1 MGAPPPALVILAAGV
16 GSRFGGPKQ
25 LSPIGPYGETLLDY
39 AIYDALR
46 AGFSRA
52 VLVIR
57 KELAA
62 SLKKHVS
69 AVTGGA
75 VPVDYVEQRVPE
87 GRAKPWGTAHA
98 VLAVRGALEGPFAVC
113 NADDFYGPGAYRL
126 LAEHLTGRTVPPEH
140 ALVGYRLDATLSEHG
155 GVARAVASC
164 GPDGLLARLV
174 EGRDVRRENGGRL
187 RGVTAAGEQRELTGA
202 EHTSM
207 NLSGFTPDVL
217 AVLVLYGLV
226 CVAIGLAVVRR
237 AGQGRAE
244 FFLSG
249 RRLPWWLL
257 GVSLVATTF
266 STDTPN
272 LITDLVRSGGV
283 SQNWVWWAFA
293 VTGMCTVFFYAKL
306 WRRSAAL
313 TDIAFY
319 EIRYSGKPAAFLRGF
334 RAIYLGVFFN
344 VMIMASVNLSA
355 TKIAGV
361 MLGWDR
367 GTAVLIGGAVT
378 VLYAASSGLS
388 GVVLTDF
395 VQFLIAM
402 VGAVLAAVVALR
414 LPQVGGLSG
423 LFAHPAVTGRLS
435 LLPDFSDWRTAT
447 AVLIVPLAVQWWSTW
462 YPGSEPGGRGYVAQR
477 MLAAPTE
484 RDAMRTTLLF
494 NVLHY
499 AVRPW
504 PWIIV
509 ALASLIVYPDLASIA
524 ARFPHIDRAIVRNDL
539 AYSAMLVYL
548 PHGLLGLMIASLAAA
563 YMSTI
568 STHLNWGASYAVE
581 DCYRRFVAPDKDE
594 RHYVRVGR
602 AVTIG
607 LIALASALS
616 LWLQNSY
623 QAFQILLQIGAGT
636 GLIFLLRWFWWR
648 INAWSE
654 IAGMVISFVI
664 AVYFQ
669 FVHRALGLLPLAPTL
684 QLVIGIAITTVG
696 WLAVTF
702 ATPPTDRATLQTFYD
717 RIRPMGPGWTGA
729 VTTRPANPGE
739 SVTAAFLCWFLGC
752 AVIYA
757 ALFCTGYVL
766 YGKLLP
772 GIVCL
777 VVAGA
782 AAWGLFRALPRVG
795 FA

>member
-1 MGAPPPALVILAAGV
+1 MRLD
-16 GSRFGGPKQ
+16 
-25 LSPIGPYGETLLDY
+25 TLDW
-39 AIYDALR
+39 I
-46 AGFSRA
+46 
-52 VLVIR
+52 
-57 KELAA
+57 
-62 SLKKHVS
+62 
-69 AVTGGA
+69 
-75 VPVDYVEQRVPE
+75 
-87 GRAKPWGTAHA
+87 
-98 VLAVRGALEGPFAVC
+98 VLA
-113 NADDFYGPGAYRL
+113 
-126 LAEHLTGRTVPPEH
+126 
-140 ALVGYRLDATLSEHG
+140 
-155 GVARAVASC
+155 
-164 GPDGLLARLV
+164 
-174 EGRDVRRENGGRL
+174 
-187 RGVTAAGEQRELTGA
+187 
-202 EHTSM
+202 
-207 NLSGFTPDVL
+207 
-217 AVLVLYGLV
+217 LYGVV
-226 CVAIGLAVVRR
+226 CVAIGLAVARR
-237 AGQGRAE
+237 AGQGRHE

-249 RRLPWWLL
+249 RRLSWWLL
-257 GVSLVATTF
+257 GVPLVATTF

-272 LITDLVRSGGV
+272 LVTDLVRTGGV

-319 EIRYSGKPAAFLRGF
+319 ELRYSGKPAAFLRGF

-367 GTAVLIGGAVT
+367 ETAVLIGGAVT

-402 VGAVLAAVVALR
+402 VGAVMAAVVALR

-423 LFAHPAVTGRLS
+423 LFAHPAVAGRLS
-435 LLPDFSDWRTAT
+435 LLPDFSDWSTAA
-447 AVLIVPLAVQWWSTW
+447 AV
-462 YPGSEPGGRGYVAQR
+462 
-477 MLAAPTE
+477 
-484 RDAMRTTLLF
+484 
-494 NVLHY
+494 
-499 AVRPW
+499 
-504 PWIIV
+504 
-509 ALASLIVYPDLASIA
+509 
-524 ARFPHIDRAIVRNDL
+524 
-539 AYSAMLVYL
+539 LVYL
-548 PHGLLGLMIASLAAA
+548 PHGLFGLMIASLAAA

-594 RHYVRVGR
+594 RHYVWVGR
-602 AVTIG
+602 AVTVV

-654 IAGMVISFVI
+654 IAGMAISFVI

-669 FVHRALGLLPLAPTL
+669 FVHRALGLAPLAPTL

-696 WLAVTF
+696 WLVVTF

-717 RIRPMGPGWTGA
+717 RIRPMGPGWNGA

-752 AVIYA
+752 AIIYG
-757 ALFCTGYVL
+757 ALFGTGYLL
-766 YGKLLP
+766 YGKPLP

-777 VVAGA
+777 VAAGA

-795 FA
+795 FE